1 MNKKES
7 EENTWEIIGFIKV
20 SPSRYKT
27 IKSLSSNDY
36 KMPSEIAKET
46 NLCPTQVSSALN
58 DLKSKKLVICLNEN
72 AKKGRLYKTTKLG
85 LKILEILK

>member
-20 SPSRYKT
+20 SPSRYKP
-27 IKSLSSNDY
+27 IKSLSGNDY

-46 NLCPTQVSSALN
+46 NLRPTQVSGALN

>member
-1 MNKKES
+1 MNNKS
-7 EENTWEIIGFIKV
+7 DEEHTWEIIGFIKV

-27 IKSLSSNDY
+27 IKTLNDEY

-46 NLCPTQVSSALN
+46 NLRPTQVSNALN
-58 DLKSKKLVICLNEN
+58 DLKSKQLVVCLNEN

-85 LKILEILK
+85 LKILELLK

>member
-1 MNKKES
+1 MNKKLNDEH
-7 EENTWEIIGFIKV
+7 TWEIVGFIKV

-27 IKSLSSNDY
+27 IKTLNEDY

-46 NLCPTQVSSALN
+46 NLRPTQVSNALN
-58 DLKSKKLVICLNEN
+58 DLKRKELVICLNEN
-72 AKKGRLYKTTKLG
+72 AKKGRLYKATKLG

>member
-27 IKSLSSNDY
+27 IKSLSGNDY

-46 NLCPTQVSSALN
+46 NLRPTQVSGALN

-72 AKKGRLYKTTKLG
+72 AKKRQTLQNN
-85 LKILEILK
+85 KIRIKNT

>member
-27 IKSLSSNDY
+27 IKSLSGNDY

-46 NLCPTQVSSALN
+46 NLRPTQVSSALN
-58 DLKSKKLVICLNEN
+58 DLKSKKLVICLNEML
-72 AKKGRLYKTTKLG
+72 KKADFTKQQN
-85 LKILEILK
+85 

>member
-27 IKSLSSNDY
+27 IKSLSGNDY

-46 NLCPTQVSSALN
+46 NLRPTQVSSALN

-72 AKKGRLYKTTKLG
+72 AKKRQTLQNN
-85 LKILEILK
+85 KIRIKNT

>member
-27 IKSLSSNDY
+27 IKSLSGNDY

-46 NLCPTQVSSALN
+46 NLRPTQVSGALN
-58 DLKSKKLVICLNEN
+58 DLKSKKLVICLMRML
-72 AKKGRLYKTTKLG
+72 KKADFTKQQN
-85 LKILEILK
+85 